1 MTLVPSTGTSTVAT
15 LQERLEQAESYNE
28 ILQESLVDAQL
39 ALEDRGWERIGSLS
53 GLDEF
58 GKTYLNTAARRCR
71 ASAVINPLIGRAI
84 NLRIAYVWGGGVE
97 ISAPAG
103 GTGEQ
108 DVNAVVQ
115 GFLDDPLNR
124 AAFTSGQ
131 AREENERALATDGN
145 VFLVLVTSP
154 LTGRVQVRSVPFTQ
168 VDDIIRNPDDAD
180 DVWFIR
186 RTATTSRIVN
196 TPTGIG
202 TSPQTQVVYHPTV
215 TYRPRQRPK
224 TLNGHEIRWDQP
236 IVHVTV
242 NRLDGWRYGIGDVYS
257 AIAWGRGYA
266 EFLQDWAKLVKALS
280 SIAFKATAKNSR
292 GAAQVRGRLAAGTGD
307 GSPGT
312 VVQGE
317 GQSFEAVNK
326 TGATIDS
333 QSGRPLAAM
342 VASATDLPVT
352 MILSDPGVTG
362 ARAVAETLDAPTHLL
377 MGMRRNLWADTIRQV
392 LGHVIDASVRAPQG
406 ALRGT
411 IVTDPIT
418 GLDRIEL
425 LGGQDRTI
433 EISWPDLDDTDPA
446 VLVKAITDADATGK
460 LPPLLVAQQLMQAL
474 KVDDVDEWMAKVTDD
489 EGEFVD
495 QADATAARSVLAS
508 IQRGDYPKS
517 A

>member
-1 MTLVPSTGTSTVAT
+1 MDATPPSPAD
-15 LQERLEQAESYNE
+15 LQERLSEAEQHNE
-28 ILQESLVDAQL
+28 LLQESLVDAQL
-39 ALEDRGWERIGSLS
+39 ALEDRGWERVGSLT

-58 GKTYLNTAARRCR
+58 DKTYLNTAARRCR
-71 ASAVINPLIGRAI
+71 AAAVINPLIGRAV
-84 NLRIAYVWGGGVE
+84 NLRIAYIWGSGVE
-97 ISAPAG
+97 IAARAPEDGDG
-103 GTGEQ
+103 GQ
-108 DVNAVVQ
+108 DINAVIQ
-115 GFLDDPLNR
+115 TFLDDPLNR

-145 VFLVLVTSP
+145 VFLALVTSP
-154 LTGRVQVRSVPFTQ
+154 LSGRVQVRSVPFTQ
-168 VDDIIRNPDDAD
+168 VDDIVRNPDDAD

-186 RTATTSRIVN
+186 RTATTARIVN
-196 TPTGIG
+196 TPTGIN
-202 TSPQTQVVYHPTV
+202 TTPDTEVVYHPAV

-224 TLNGHEIRWDQP
+224 TLNGNEIRWDQP

-280 SIAFKATAKNSR
+280 SIAFKATAKNAR

-307 GSPGT
+307 GSVGT

-317 GQSFEAVNK
+317 GQTFEAVNK
-326 TGATIDS
+326 SGATIDS

-362 ARAVAETLDAPTHLL
+362 ARAVAETLDKPTHLL
-377 MGMRRNLWADTIRQV
+377 MGMRRNLWGDTIRAI
-392 LGHVIDASVRAPQG
+392 LGHVIDAAVRAPQG
-406 ALRGT
+406 PLRGT

-433 EISWPDLDDTDPA
+433 DVTWPELDDTDPA
-446 VLVKAITDADATGK
+446 SLIDAITKADATGK

-474 KVDDVDEWMAKVTDD
+474 GVEDIDKWMDDVTDD
-489 EGEFVD
+489 DGEFVD
-495 QADATAARSVLAS
+495 QADKTAARSVLAA
-508 IQRGDYPKS
+508 IQAGQYPG
-517 A
+517 AA